1 MRPAALLFT
10 TLLAAPLGA
19 ESTVDQRRPAAPD
32 GLVDIE
38 NMAGS
43 IRVTGW
49 DKAEIAITGRLG
61 HHASGLEFSG
71 GANRTRIEVEVEGN
85 PHGVHSDLD
94 IKVPAGSRLS
104 IDGFEATITI
114 TGVTGTVKA
123 ETVNGA
129 ISLTGGAKDVDL
141 QAVNGAV
148 EVTKATG
155 RIKAES
161 VNGPV
166 TVRDSSGELEAST
179 VNGALVVTGGSWER
193 VRIETV
199 SGSLRFDSGLTRHS
213 AVDAETVSGSVEFV
227 LAADLGADFQLAT
240 FSGDIDN
247 ELGPAPTRQSRWTT
261 EKELSFSLAGGG
273 AKITVETLSGS
284 IRLRKRR

>member
-10 TLLAAPLGA
+10 ALLAAPLGA
-19 ESTVDQRRPAAPD
+19 ETTVDQRRPASPD

-49 DKAEIAITGRLG
+49 DKPEIAITGKLG
-61 HHASGLEFSG
+61 RHASGLEFSG
-71 GANRTRIEVEVEGN
+71 GPNRTRIEVEAEGN

-94 IKVPAGSRLS
+94 IKVPAGSRLR

-179 VNGALVVTGGSWER
+179 VNGPLVVTGGSWER
-193 VRIETV
+193 VSIETV
-199 SGSLRFDSGLTRHS
+199 SGSLRFEGGLSRHS
-213 AVDAETVSGSVEFV
+213 ALDAETVSGSAEFM
-227 LAADLGADFQLAT
+227 LASDLGADFQLST

-247 ELGPAPTRQSRWTT
+247 ELGPAPTRHSKWTT
-261 EKELSFSLAGGG
+261 EKELSFSLGGGG
-273 AKITVETLSGS
+273 AKISVQTLSGS
-284 IRLRKRR
+284 IRLRKRP

>member
-10 TLLAAPLGA
+10 ALLAAPLGA
-19 ESTVDQRRPAAPD
+19 DTTVDQRRPASPD

-49 DKAEIAITGRLG
+49 DKPEIAITGKLG
-61 HHASGLEFSG
+61 RHASGLEFSG
-71 GANRTRIEVEVEGN
+71 GPNRTRIEVEAEGN

-94 IKVPAGSRLS
+94 IKVPAGSRLR

-161 VNGPV
+161 VNGAV

-179 VNGALVVTGGSWER
+179 VNGPLVVTGGGWDR

-199 SGSLRFDSGLTRHS
+199 SGSLRFDGGLTKHS
-213 AVDAETVSGSVEFV
+213 TVDAETVSGSVEFV
-227 LAADLGADFQLAT
+227 LAADLGADFQLST

-247 ELGPAPTRQSRWTT
+247 ELGPAPTRQSKWTT

-273 AKITVETLSGS
+273 AKITVQTLSGNL
-284 IRLRKRR
+284 RLRKRP

>member
-1 MRPAALLFT
+1 MRPAAVLF
-10 TLLAAPLGA
+10 LAFLAAPA
-19 ESTVDQRRPAAPD
+19 AAQNTIDQHRSAAPD
-32 GLVDIE
+32 GTVDIE

-49 DKAEIAITGRLG
+49 DKNEIAVSGRLG
-61 HHASGLEFSG
+61 RQASGLNLSG
-71 GANRTRIEVEVEGN
+71 GSSHTRIEVETEGN
-85 PHGVHSDLD
+85 PHGVRSDLD
-94 IKVPAGSRLS
+94 IKVPAGSRLK
-104 IDGFEATITI
+104 IDGFEASITV
-114 TGVTGTVKA
+114 TGVTGTVQA
-123 ETVNGA
+123 ETVNGS
-129 ISLTGGAKDVDL
+129 ITLSGGVKDVDL

-161 VNGPV
+161 VNGAV

-179 VNGALVVTGGSWER
+179 VNGPLVVAGGSWDR

-199 SGSLRFDSGLTRHS
+199 SGSLRFDGGLTKHS
-213 AVDAETVSGSVEFV
+213 TVDAETVSGSVEFV
-227 LAADLGADFQLAT
+227 LAADLGADFQLST

-247 ELGPAPTRQSRWTT
+247 ELGPAPTRQSKWTT

-273 AKITVETLSGS
+273 AKVTVQTLSGG
-284 IRLRKRR
+284 IRLRKRP